1 MPKKP
6 QHLSLAS
13 STANSSNNSK
23 PKYSLTLHNSSNS
36 KYATC
41 NKNNPQ
47 ATTTATTGTT
57 TLRDNHHQ
65 RQHLKALRLTR
76 DAAPG
81 GDADY
86 KRPTMTGLTGLS
98 PGEDL
103 VGVHQNRTL
112 AAMKPLA
119 LAAVN
124 GEASTNLTKSMGLG
138 MGIGMGNGIGNGNGN
153 GMANGV
159 MRTQNNR
166 LWYH

>member
-13 STANSSNNSK
+13 STASNCGTINAVSSNK
-23 PKYSLTLHNSSNS
+23 PKYSLTLHNSNS
-36 KYATC
+36 KYATGAGS
-41 NKNNPQ
+41 NKNNPL
-47 ATTTATTGTT
+47 ATTTTATTT

-76 DAAPG
+76 DAQPAG

-103 VGVHQNRTL
+103 VGVHHNRTL
-112 AAMKPLA
+112 ATMKPLA
-119 LAAVN
+119 TTAVT
-124 GEASTNLTKSMGLG
+124 GEASTNLTKSMGMG
-138 MGIGMGNGIGNGNGN
+138 MGMGN